1 MDTSIRASNRC
12 LPEGVGMGDKT
23 KLLIIEDDADLVKAL
38 ELYFARAGYAVFTAA
53 NGLEGLQTLFNER
66 PDMVILDIAMPKLDG
81 WEVCRRIREL
91 SQVPIVIL
99 TARVQ
104 EEERVKGLKLGA
116 DDYVVKPF
124 SLKELEARLEAVLR
138 RSKAARPMK
147 DGVIFANKEL
157 VIDSDRLI
165 VTRDGRHVELTP
177 TELRLLLYLAE
188 NEGRVLTH
196 RQILEKIWGA
206 EYVDDVDYVKLFV
219 YRLRRKIETDAES
232 PKYILSERGI
242 GYRFVNPVT

>member
-1 MDTSIRASNRC
+1 
-12 LPEGVGMGDKT
+12 MGEKT

-38 ELYFARAGYAVFTAA
+38 ELYFSRAGYEVVTAA
-53 NGLEGLQTLFNER
+53 NGLEGLQVLYKER
-66 PDMVILDIAMPKLDG
+66 PDIVILDIAMPKLDG

-91 SQVPIVIL
+91 SQVPVVIL

-104 EEERVKGLKLGA
+104 EDERVKGLKLGA

-138 RSKAARPMK
+138 RARAARPMK
-147 DGVIFANKEL
+147 EGVIFANNEL

-165 VTRDGRHVELTP
+165 VTREGRHVELTP
-177 TELRLLLYLAE
+177 TELRLLLFLAE

-196 RQILEKIWGA
+196 KQILEKIWGA

-219 YRLRRKIETDAES
+219 YRLRRKIESDAEN
-232 PKYILSERGI
+232 PRYILSERGI
-242 GYRFVNPVT
+242 GYRFVNPVS

>member
-1 MDTSIRASNRC
+1 
-12 LPEGVGMGDKT
+12 MGDKT

-38 ELYFARAGYAVFTAA
+38 ELYFSRAGYEVVTAA
-53 NGLEGLQTLFNER
+53 NGLEGLQVLYKER
-66 PDMVILDIAMPKLDG
+66 PDIVILDIAMPKLDG
-81 WEVCRRIREL
+81 GEVCRRIREL

-104 EEERVKGLKLGA
+104 EDERVKGLKLGA

-124 SLKELEARLEAVLR
+124 SLKELDARLEAVLR
-138 RSKAARPMK
+138 RARAARPMK
-147 DGVIFANKEL
+147 EGVIFANNEL

-165 VTRDGRHVELTP
+165 VTREGRHVELTP
-177 TELRLLLYLAE
+177 TELRLLLFLAE

-196 RQILEKIWGA
+196 KQILEKIWGA

-219 YRLRRKIETDAES
+219 YRLRRKIEADAEN
-232 PKYILSERGI
+232 PRYILSERGI